1 MDDDLLEQLRTR
13 HIKLGY
19 ELPTESL
26 FSAAADE
33 LERLNAENARLRE
46 AMEEYVNTVVKM
58 EGVTFVDQMENAEL
72 RAVVKSVLAEKEKRR

>member
-33 LERLNAENARLRE
+33 IERLNGLESRLRE
-46 AMEEYVNTVVKM
+46 ALEDIASGRYS
-58 EGVTFVDQMENAEL
+58 GVLLTSFPPKDPAVD
-72 RAVVKSVLAEKEKRR
+72 RARAALAEQGEK